1 MTDLQQQLLNQG
13 RAIAQDSYG
22 CDLSQVSA
30 KRLRWYLE
38 RVTPEILDA
47 MASDL
52 AADARAGA

>member
-1 MTDLQQQLLNQG
+1 MTDLQQQLLNLS
-13 RAIAQDSYG
+13 RVIAQDSYG
-22 CDLSQVSA
+22 CDLSHVST

-52 AADARAGA
+52 ASDAWQAF